1 MKDKKLNKEDQ
12 KKNPKRSIEVVTLSA
27 EEFYVSK
34 IESLSYQLRDAILD
48 LSLKFPELNT
58 FERYIMRLND
68 YESFIYIISL
78 LHKCWCL
85 VYPDYLFSNVPKDL
99 QTNSVTDMTLANES
113 VKSSLIAKIKIKEE
127 VYKDFNP
134 LFINYYRSY
143 QQAGTIRTYFS
154 KYIADLYKI
163 FNLCAYKWGIQLND
177 NFTISYSLKT
187 DCTSPQ
193 LKSVFKIVSQ
203 DYRCCDDND
212 RNLRIFLSMFNSI
225 NTSPEGTIQWQEKS
239 NSRSKEPSLAS
250 LYTLFHSLDID
261 MNLHNRIVIC
271 KFFTWANGSIKADQI
286 KSRISELG
294 KQKNLSEAIKKA
306 LSV

>member
-12 KKNPKRSIEVVTLSA
+12 KKNPKRAVEVVTLSA

-58 FERYIMRLND
+58 FERYILRLND

-85 VYPDYLFSNVPKDL
+85 IYPNYLFNTVPKDL
-99 QTNSVTDMTLANES
+99 STDSVLDMFLAAES
-113 VKSSLIAKIKIKEE
+113 VKESLIAKIKIKEE

-134 LFINYYRSY
+134 LFINYYKAY
-143 QQAGTIRTYFS
+143 QQAGTIKTYFS

-163 FNLCAYKWGIQLND
+163 FNSCADKWGIQLND
-177 NFTISYSLKT
+177 NFTISDSLKT
-187 DCTSPQ
+187 KYTASQ
-193 LKSVFKIVSQ
+193 LKSVFKIISK
-203 DYRCCDDND
+203 DYSCCEDNE

-225 NTSPEGTIQWQEKS
+225 NISPEGTIQWQEKS
-239 NSRSKEPSLAS
+239 TSRSKEPSLAS
-250 LYTLFHSLDID
+250 LYTLFHSLGID

-271 KFFTWANGSIKADQI
+271 KFFTWANGSIKEDQI

-306 LSV
+306 LSE